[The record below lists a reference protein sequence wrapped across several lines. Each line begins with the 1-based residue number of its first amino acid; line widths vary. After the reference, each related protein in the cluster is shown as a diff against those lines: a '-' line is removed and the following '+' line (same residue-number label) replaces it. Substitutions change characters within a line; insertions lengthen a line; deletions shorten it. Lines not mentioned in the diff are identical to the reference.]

1 MRKLLFLLLF
11 AAALSAQAAQVT
23 IDFEEVAP
31 SSGSFTELESKGF
44 DFLAR
49 TDFLQESITGV
60 SSDGIYASGENAVAG
75 FCDLACQAEI
85 VMERTDGGIFSVS
98 TLESDSNSNG
108 FGAFFGTLA
117 GGGTVELSLSD
128 IGTGDWLNLTRLS
141 YIDNNPFAL
150 DKYVHMDNIV
160 AAAVPIPA
168 AIWLFGSALAG
179 LGWMR
184 QKQAS

>member
-1 MRKLLFLLLF
+1 MRKLLFLLLS
-11 AAALSAQAAQVT
+11 AAALSVQAAQVT
-23 IDFEEVAP
+23 IDFEEVTP
-31 SSGSFTELESKGF
+31 SSGSFTEFESKGYG
-44 DFLAR
+44 FLAR
-49 TDFLQESITGV
+49 TDFLQESFTGV

-85 VMERTDGGIFSVS
+85 VMERTDGGIFAVFA
-98 TLESDSNSNG
+98 LDSDSYSNG

-117 GGGTVELSLSD
+117 GGSTVALSFSD

-168 AIWLFGSALAG
+168 AVWLFGWALVG
-179 LGWMR
+179 LGWLKR
-184 QKQAS
+184 KQPV